1 MTLHT
6 DTFDDFVDDLLSS
19 DVNLLKGELDF
30 LLMQHLF
37 NSIDLK
43 LINKTEIEDN
53 ESLAAWFFMKYFYE
67 KFWVPVF
74 GYILSK
80 FVFLIEGKKV
90 DQKKKDKS
98 PFFLKIPFRKYVC
111 CHFVSAI

>member
-1 MTLHT
+1 MSPLS

-43 LINKTEIEDN
+43 KTEIEDN
-53 ESLAAWFFMKYFYE
+53 ESLAA
-67 KFWVPVF
+67 
-74 GYILSK
+74 
-80 FVFLIEGKKV
+80 
-90 DQKKKDKS
+90 
-98 PFFLKIPFRKYVC
+98 
-111 CHFVSAI
+111 